1 MAFKRFLDRKVQ
13 PDQAMINQQIGAMV
27 LTVWDDVT
35 DYLKK
40 AFPECQS
47 EMVYYSAQH
56 GWGIR
61 YRDEATL
68 LCTLFPERGAFTA
81 LITLDPQED
90 AAALDKIN
98 FFNMRIR
105 EILNQ
110 TSSLSQGRW
119 LWIQIEDH
127 TDFVGLKMLLDL
139 KKR

>member
-1 MAFKRFLDRKVQ
+1 MTFKRFLDRKVQ
-13 PDQAMINQQIGAMV
+13 PDQAMINSQIGEMV
-27 LTVWDDVT
+27 LPVWEDVT
-35 DYLKK
+35 DHLQRV
-40 AFPECQS
+40 FPGCQY
-47 EMVYYSAQH
+47 EMIYYSAQH

-61 YRDEATL
+61 YRHEATL

-81 LITLDPQED
+81 LITLDPREY
-90 AAALDKIN
+90 AAALEKIN
-98 FFNMRIR
+98 FFNARIR

-110 TSSLSQGRW
+110 ASTLSQGRW

>member
-1 MAFKRFLDRKVQ
+1 MAHERFLDRKVQ
-13 PDQAMINQQIGAMV
+13 PDQAMINTQIGDMV
-27 LTVWDDVT
+27 LSVWNDVT
-35 DYLKK
+35 DHLKRN
-40 AFPECQS
+40 FPGCQS
-47 EMVYYSAQH
+47 EMIYYSPQH

-61 YRDEATL
+61 YRHGAAL

-90 AAALDKIN
+90 AVALDKIN

-127 TDFVGLKMLLDL
+127 TDFVGFKMLLDL